1 MVKSSKEKRLLVLRL
16 GTFVLKLGT
25 DVGCQ
30 KVSRMIPLG
39 KKRVA
44 PIVLVWILTV
54 RDGGY
59 RYDICIYRDID
70 ILTRQQLR
78 GLGATHT
85 PATPRR
91 AKPIPPS
98 SSSQCFLP
106 IRPDRSSNRMNGEL
120 LSFVDQEQSNKLYCT
135 SHLD

>member
-78 GLGATHT
+78 GLGATH
-85 PATPRR
+85 PR
-91 AKPIPPS
+91 AKS
-98 SSSQCFLP
+98 
-106 IRPDRSSNRMNGEL
+106 
-120 LSFVDQEQSNKLYCT
+120 QEQNRYPRH
-135 SHLD
+135 HLVNVSFLSGQTDQVTE